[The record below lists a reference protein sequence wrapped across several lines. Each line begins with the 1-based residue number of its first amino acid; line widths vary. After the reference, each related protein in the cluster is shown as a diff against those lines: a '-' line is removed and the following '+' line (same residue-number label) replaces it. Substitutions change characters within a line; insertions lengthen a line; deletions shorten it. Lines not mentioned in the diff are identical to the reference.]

1 MAECINGALRVM
13 SVSLGDQAS
22 DRFSHD
28 TMSIRIKIAMDQVTP
43 VLARSCAKQ
52 FLYTSTLG
60 PNSSHAK
67 YGLFAEWLFNIQSGI
82 RQ

>member
-1 MAECINGALRVM
+1 M

-28 TMSIRIKIAMDQVTP
+28 TMSLRIKIAMDQVTQ
-43 VLARSCAKQ
+43 VLARSCAEQ

-60 PNSSHAK
+60 PNSSRAK
-67 YGLFAEWLFNIQSGI
+67 YGLFAEWLLNIRSGI
-82 RQ
+82 CQ